1 MHSTRLIFT
10 LAIAAAL
17 APVVPAWAATFSSP
31 LLTAIAGQSFQCRVS
46 NVGTAPINV
55 TGTLYDSAGAVE
67 PPVSN
72 TCVTTYAGVLPA
84 GATCFISHGVGAVRC
99 VVDASSSKLRVLLMV
114 FDINGPLA
122 TEPATKK

>member
-1 MHSTRLIFT
+1 
-10 LAIAAAL
+10 
-17 APVVPAWAATFSSP
+17 
-31 LLTAIAGQSFQCRVS
+31 VS
-46 NVGTAPINV
+46 NVVTAPINV

-67 PPVSN
+67 PPTSN
-72 TCVTTYAGVLPA
+72 TCVTSYAGVLPA